1 MFFPLAANVAQ
12 RPLLLQVAAAS
23 PANVMNRS
31 FVKLGGNM
39 IARSL
44 ATRSPGNDPLTVIRK
59 ECEGRHLCDE
69 HGYRRPGV
77 HWVFSLAV
85 TPDDVTMV
93 RSATTAL
100 F

>member
-23 PANVMNRS
+23 ATNVM
-31 FVKLGGNM
+31 KLGGNM

-44 ATRSPGNDPLTVIRK
+44 ATRSPGNDPLNVIRK

-85 TPDDVTMV
+85 TPNDVTMV

>member
-23 PANVMNRS
+23 AANVM
-31 FVKLGGNM
+31 KLGGNM

-44 ATRSPGNDPLTVIRK
+44 ATRSPGNDPLNVIRK

-85 TPDDVTMV
+85 TPNDVTMV